1 MRILN
6 VLCSAVYAG
15 RGNTTLGLA
24 VRAIVIKADGSVA
37 LHNDVSNKP
46 LNYMGSGSVFTETVN
61 DDGSLEW
68 AFDAR
73 KESLQIHIEEVLS
86 DVEVQLDPNTV
97 ALERDGT
104 ENHLQE
110 WLSNHMEVFGES
122 YKFVSRE
129 FPTGAG
135 PVDLLLYDENN
146 NPVAVE
152 VKRVATPNAVYQ
164 VLRYMDALKE
174 SYDNVQGLI
183 VALNLRP
190 AMLVL
195 AEKKGIKVVQVPA
208 DWNDN
213 VPVEPEG

>member
-6 VLCSAVYAG
+6 VLCSAIYAG
-15 RGNTTLGLA
+15 RGNTTLNEA
-24 VRAIVIKADGSVA
+24 VRAIIVKGDGSVA

-46 LNYMGSGSVFTETVN
+46 LNYMGAGNVFTETVN
-61 DDGSLEW
+61 DDGSLTW
-68 AFDAR
+68 VFDAR
-73 KESLQIHIEEVLS
+73 KESLQINITKILS
-86 DVEVQLDPNTV
+86 DVDIPLDAGEVT
-97 ALERDGT
+97 LERDGT
-104 ENHLQE
+104 ENHLQQ
-110 WLSNHMEVFGES
+110 WLSEHMEVFGEG
-122 YKFVSRE
+122 YTFGSRE

-135 PVDLLLYDENN
+135 PVDLLIYDADG

-183 VALNLRP
+183 VALDLRP

-195 AEKKGIKVVQVPA
+195 AEKRGIKVVTVPA
-208 DWNDN
+208 DWNT
-213 VPVEPEG
+213 ETSR